1 MLSQEMVVEKNLP
14 VSAGDARDA
23 SSIPGSGRC
32 PRVGSGTP
40 PKYSCLENSTGQR
53 RLARAWLTT
62 AHEAT
67 KSQT

>member
-1 MLSQEMVVEKNLP
+1 METNLP
-14 VSAGDARDA
+14 VSEGDARDA

-40 PKYSCLENSTGQR
+40 LKYFCLENSIGQR
-53 RLARAWLTT
+53 RLARAWLITV
-62 AHEAT
+62 HGAT